1 LKTFG
6 INKEK
11 FYREKE
17 VATIY
22 VVASMLWFVGTAKG
36 KNVCMFASVAG
47 NVVAYGR
54 KQQKVEVLVI
64 SLIK

>member
-1 LKTFG
+1 MTRMRAQEDSRIREELKISG

-17 VATIY
+17 VTTIY

-36 KNVCMFASVAG
+36 KNVCMFASVVG
-47 NVVAYGR
+47 NVVA
-54 KQQKVEVLVI
+54 
-64 SLIK
+64 